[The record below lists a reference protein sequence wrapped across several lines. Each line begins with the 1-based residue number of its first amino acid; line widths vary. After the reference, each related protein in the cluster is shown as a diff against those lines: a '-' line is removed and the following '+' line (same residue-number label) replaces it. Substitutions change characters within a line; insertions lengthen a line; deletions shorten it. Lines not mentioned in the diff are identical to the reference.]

1 MGFPDGSVGKE
12 STSDTGDLGSRPGLG
27 RSPGGGHGNTLQYSC
42 LENLMDRGAW
52 RVTVHGVARVRH
64 DLATKPPHVCVC
76 VCVCV
81 SDFFL
86 SIHLSMDVFS
96 DTLIIVN
103 NTIVNVGV
111 LKKKL

>member
-1 MGFPDGSVGKE
+1 M
-12 STSDTGDLGSRPGLG
+12 
-27 RSPGGGHGNTLQYSC
+27 C
-42 LENLMDRGAW
+42 
-52 RVTVHGVARVRH
+52 
-64 DLATKPPHVCVC
+64 VCVC

-111 LKKKL
+111 LKKKTLGSTVVKNLPANAGDTEIRVQSLGQEDFLQ